1 MVTTI
6 TEEAFR
12 EHFQDRGGRALQ
24 ACHWLQL
31 KAANG
36 LDIPY
41 LGYLELDIQ
50 VLGKVLPRMGVLV
63 VRDSSDLSFRQ
74 QKAKVPGLLGM
85 NVINKCYSDLFSQ
98 HGFALF
104 QSPFIQSAGEPW
116 RQALTECH
124 RLECLPPTG
133 CLGQVTVRGRAAV
146 RVPAGSVKLVVA
158 VCNPSFGAVLSS
170 ALFEPHAHT
179 LPDGLLMSRALL
191 SIDSGSVAVPVV
203 NVEHRDIWLP
213 PRAALGQLFIVE
225 LQPTSTGKVDEVF
238 QCPEQVAVVQ
248 SLTIAENSLDL
259 TGVSWSTL
267 TPEQVQLGKGL
278 LQRYSSVFSQNEG
291 ELGCTSLIEHEIPL
305 FDDAPVKQRYRR
317 LPPSQYELVKGHIQ
331 ELLDRKVIRA
341 SCSPYSSPVVV
352 VQKKDGTIRL
362 CVDYRQLN
370 SKTRKDAYP
379 LPRIDESL
387 DALGGAQFFST
398 LDLASGYNQ
407 VPMAE
412 HDKAKTAFCTPFGL
426 FEFNRMPFGLCNAP
440 STFQRLMERIFGDE
454 RFQSLLLYLDDIVI
468 FSSTFDL
475 HLQRL
480 ETVLKRLQQNNLKLK
495 LAKCHFFQ
503 SQVKYLGHVISS
515 AGVATDPEK
524 IKAVS
529 EWERPRT
536 VTQLRSFLGFASYYR
551 RFVEGFAKHASPL
564 HRLVAVLQGGKR
576 KVKSKPLEGHW
587 SEACEEA
594 FKSLKSKLVCAP
606 VLGYADFSKPFVL
619 EIDASHMGLG
629 AVLSQDQEG
638 GRRPIA
644 YASRGLRESEKN
656 MSNYSSMKLEL
667 LGLKWAVTEKFR
679 EYLLGAK
686 FTVFTDNN
694 PLSYLQTA
702 KLGAVEQRWVS
713 QLALFDFD
721 IKYRPG
727 LSNRNADALSRLSA
741 CLTPSSFKETAPGI
755 CIPVQGGA
763 TKVTVSTV
771 DAVPLR
777 PKADLQRL
785 QSADPVIGPFLQY
798 WQRHEPPTAVERT
811 QESKEVL
818 ELVRQWSKLRECD
831 GVLYRLTRTPD
842 GVEEC
847 WQLVLPECLQNEVL
861 TALHDNH
868 GHQGAERTAS
878 LVRRRCFWPHMW
890 KKIEQWC
897 KECSRCVV
905 AKMGQPKIR
914 TFMGS
919 LSASRPLEIIA
930 IDFTLMDRASDGREN
945 VLVVTDVFSKFT
957 QAFPTLDQRAST
969 VAQILVEKWF
979 YVYGV
984 PQRIHSDQGRNFESD
999 LLKSL
1004 CKIYGVQKSR
1014 TTPYRPQGNG
1024 QCERFNRTMH
1034 DLLRT
1039 LPSEQKKRWPKHLP
1053 QLLFAYNTTV
1063 HQATSHSP
1071 YELMFGR
1078 EPRLPV
1084 DSLLGVGED
1093 LVEGT
1098 VEEWVEHHQE
1108 HLRTVYVHA
1117 KKQLETAAAQRARQN
1132 ELGGCDILPVGTVV
1146 YRKNHLQ
1153 GRNKIQDVWA
1163 STKYCITQCLDGEGR
1178 VYSVR
1183 PIENPGPEKNL
1194 HRSELK
1200 VVPGHP
1206 LVSCPAEQENG
1217 GQLQISP
1224 LRSSS
1229 PISEDESP
1237 FQAYPSRSSSIS
1249 SEEGHP
1255 LAGQWLRSSGE
1266 SDRPQSPRVVVTSGN
1281 TPARQVRRTTRK
1293 TAGQHSNPYNV
1304 PRPAGRP
1311 QGGYPVLDSS
1321 FIDKGEV
1328 EPFQGKRIKLFKY
1341 TDRVYPA
1348 FRPMTARMGSSTHGG
1363 MTARMGIQHSI
1374 YICVCVCTHKV
1385 IQLNYP
1391 VILEPNS
1398 AHSSLHLSVDLIKV
1412 NCRDTKQ
1419 NLPKNPER
1427 FMMHPVILGSQ
1438 GFSSGT
1444 HSWVVDVGESDNWTI
1459 GVVKESIN

>member
-1 MVTTI
+1 MGGVVMSCLLDTGSMVTTI

-12 EHFQDRGGRALQ
+12 EHFQDRGGGALK

-41 LGYLELDIQ
+41 LGYLELDIE

-63 VRDSSDLSFRQ
+63 VRDSTDLPFQQ

-85 NVINKCYSDLFSQ
+85 NVIHNCYSELFSE
-98 HGFALF
+98 HGSAFF
-104 QSPFIQSAGEPW
+104 QSSALQSVGGPW
-116 RQALTECH
+116 KQALAECH

-158 VCNPSFGAVLSS
+158 TCNNNFGAVLSS
-170 ALFEPHAHT
+170 AFFEPHAHT

-213 PRAALGQLFIVE
+213 PRVTLGQLFAVE
-225 LQPTSTGKVDEVF
+225 MQPTFSTGKVEELF
-238 QCPEQVAVVQ
+238 HCSEQVVAVQ
-248 SLTIAENSLDL
+248 SLAVAEDFSDL
-259 TGVSWSTL
+259 TVGSWPTL
-267 TPEQVQLGKGL
+267 TPEQSQLGKDL
-278 LQRYSSVFSQNEG
+278 LQRYSSVFSQDEG
-291 ELGCTSLIEHEIPL
+291 ELGCTRLIEHEIPL
-305 FDDAPVKQRYRR
+305 IDDTPVKQRYRR
-317 LPPSQYELVKGHIQ
+317 LPPSQYDLVKGHIQ

-352 VQKKDGTIRL
+352 VQKRDGTIRL

-379 LPRIDESL
+379 LPRIEESL
-387 DALGGAQFFST
+387 DALGGARFFST

-412 HDKAKTAFCTPFGL
+412 HDKSKTAFCTPFGL

-480 ETVLKRLQQNNLKLK
+480 EVVLKRLQQNNLKLK
-495 LAKCHFFQ
+495 LSKCHFFQ

-529 EWERPRT
+529 EWERPQT

-576 KVKSKPLEGHW
+576 RVKTKPVEGHW
-587 SEACEEA
+587 SDACEEA
-594 FKSLKSKLVCAP
+594 FETLKLKLVSAP
-606 VLGYADFSKPFVL
+606 VLGYADFSKPFIL
-619 EIDASHMGLG
+619 EIDASHGGLG

-644 YASRGLRESEKN
+644 YASRGLRDSERN

-679 EYLLGAK
+679 EYLLGAQ
-686 FTVFTDNN
+686 FTVYTDNN

-713 QLALFDFD
+713 QLALFNFN

-727 LSNRNADALSRLSA
+727 LSNRNADALSRLPA
-741 CLTPSSFKETAPGI
+741 CPTPQSFQETVSGI
-755 CIPVQGGA
+755 SIPLQVGA
-763 TKVTVSTV
+763 TKATISTI

-798 WQRHEPPTAVERT
+798 WHRQKFPTAGEQA

-818 ELVRQWSKLRECD
+818 ELVRQWNKLRECD

-842 GVEEC
+842 GVEEFL
-847 WQLVLPECLQNEVL
+847 QLVLPECLQKEVL

-878 LVRRRCFWPHMW
+878 LVRQRCFWPHMW
-890 KKIEQWC
+890 KKIERWC

-914 TFMGS
+914 TFMGN
-919 LSASRPLEIIA
+919 LSASKPLEIIA

-945 VLVVTDVFSKFT
+945 VLVITDVFSKFT
-957 QAFPTLDQRAST
+957 QAFPTQDQRAST
-969 VAQILVEKWF
+969 VAHILVEKWF

-1004 CKIYGVQKSR
+1004 CKIYDVKKSR
-1014 TTPYRPQGNG
+1014 TTPYHPQGNG

-1039 LPSEQKKRWPKHLP
+1039 LPSEQKRRWPKYLP

-1063 HQATSHSP
+1063 HQTTAHSP

-1078 EPRLPV
+1078 QPRLPV

-1093 LVEGT
+1093 LAEGT
-1098 VEEWVEHHQE
+1098 VEEWIENHQE
-1108 HLRTVYVHA
+1108 RLRTVYVHA
-1117 KKQLETAAAQRARQN
+1117 KKQLENAVAQRKRQN
-1132 ELGGCDILPVGTVV
+1132 KVGVSDILPIGTVV
-1146 YRKNHLQ
+1146 YRKNHLL

-1163 STKYCITQCLDGEGR
+1163 STKYCVTRSLDGEGR
-1178 VYSVR
+1178 VYSIHPV
-1183 PIENPGPEKNL
+1183 ESPGPEKNL

-1206 LVSCPAEQENG
+1206 LVICPTEQEDE
-1217 GQLQISP
+1217 GQSQIFP

-1229 PISEDESP
+1229 PISGEEEGQLHLNPPMSDST
-1237 FQAYPSRSSSIS
+1237 S
-1249 SEEGHP
+1249 SEEEHP
-1255 LAGQWLRSSGE
+1255 LAGQWLRSREESELPVPLRSSISG
-1266 SDRPQSPRVVVTSGN
+1266 GHA
-1281 TPARQVRRTTRK
+1281 PAPQVRRTTRK
-1293 TAGQHSNPYNV
+1293 TAGLHSNPYNI
-1304 PRPAGRP
+1304 PRSVGRLHSGMSGTVAHPAVSLSVGA
-1311 QGGYPVLDSS
+1311 Y
-1321 FIDKGEV
+1321 
-1328 EPFQGKRIKLFKY
+1328 
-1341 TDRVYPA
+1341 
-1348 FRPMTARMGSSTHGG
+1348 FRPW
-1363 MTARMGIQHSI
+1363 Q
-1374 YICVCVCTHKV
+1374 
-1385 IQLNYP
+1385 
-1391 VILEPNS
+1391 E
-1398 AHSSLHLSVDLIKV
+1398 
-1412 NCRDTKQ
+1412 
-1419 NLPKNPER
+1419 
-1427 FMMHPVILGSQ
+1427 
-1438 GFSSGT
+1438 
-1444 HSWVVDVGESDNWTI
+1444 
-1459 GVVKESIN
+1459 